1 MAALRD
7 DELAG
12 LKSANAVLRTE
23 RDAALAREAALA
35 EALAARSAEL
45 ARCNSEYGEAAE
57 QQAATAEIL
66 QIINTSPGDLSPVFD
81 AVLERAM
88 RLCEAAFGSLYT
100 YDGERFHS
108 AAQRG
113 VPAAYADFRAANP
126 PASQPGGIIRRVL
139 EANRPIQVLDVAA
152 TDAYRA
158 GQPSVRALADLG
170 GAQTN
175 LLVPLRKDG
184 AVLGVISIYRQE
196 VRAFSD
202 RQIALLENFAAQA
215 VIAMENARLLG
226 ELQQRTSDL
235 QELLEYQTAT
245 GDVLKVIS
253 QSTFDLPP
261 VLETLLETAA
271 RLCNA
276 DLGAIAIREGD
287 VYRMAASYNPT
298 TPEYDAFFRGRLM
311 PADRGSVTGR
321 TVLEGRII
329 HVADVTA
336 DPEFALAEAVKLGGA
351 RTVLGVP
358 LLREGAVAGVIILGR
373 KPVQPFADRQIEL
386 VATFADQAVIAIEN
400 TRLLTEQREALEQQT
415 ATAEVLQVINS
426 SPGNLEPVFEVI
438 LEKAHAC
445 AEPPRVRSVPLMANI
460 SRRLPPADYPQG
472 YELLKAA
479 TQVLSWNRA
488 VQQSC

>member
-45 ARCNSEYGEAAE
+45 ARRNSEYGEALE
-57 QQAATAEIL
+57 QQAATIEVLKVMSA
-66 QIINTSPGDLSPVFD
+66 SPGDPQPVFD
-81 AVLERAM
+81 LIVRQAQAQ
-88 RLCEAAFGSLYT
+88 CDSA
-100 YDGERFHS
+100 S
-108 AAQRG
+108 AALYEFDGMIHCRSFASG
-113 VPAAYADFRAANP
+113 VLSSDDIEAYLRQFPMPLEQTSNHALIVSIRDRRIVHVRDTNAAEEVSTISRDQGVRSAIVVPLITPHGAAGCI
-126 PASQPGGIIRRVL
+126 ALSEL
-139 EANRPIQVLDVAA
+139 
-152 TDAYRA
+152 RA
-158 GQPSVRALADLG
+158 GG
-170 GAQTN
+170 
-175 LLVPLRKDG
+175 
-184 AVLGVISIYRQE
+184 Y
-196 VRAFSD
+196 SD
-202 RQIALLENFAAQA
+202 AQIALLQTFAEQA
-215 VIAMENARLLG
+215 VIAIRSAETYRALQAR
-226 ELQQRTSDL
+226 TTDL
-235 QELLEYQTAT
+235 QESLEYQTAT

-336 DPEFALAEAVKLGGA
+336 DPEFALVEAVKLGGA

-358 LLREGAVAGVIILGR
+358 LLREG
-373 KPVQPFADRQIEL
+373 P
-386 VATFADQAVIAIEN
+386 
-400 TRLLTEQREALEQQT
+400 
-415 ATAEVLQVINS
+415 
-426 SPGNLEPVFEVI
+426 SPGLSSSGASRCSPLPTGRSNLSLPS
-438 LEKAHAC
+438 
-445 AEPPRVRSVPLMANI
+445 PTRRS
-460 SRRLPPADYPQG
+460 SRSRIRDF
-472 YELLKAA
+472 
-479 TQVLSWNRA
+479 
-488 VQQSC
+488 

>member
-45 ARCNSEYGEAAE
+45 ARCNSEYGEALE

-175 LLVPLRKDG
+175 LLVPLRKEG

-235 QELLEYQTAT
+235 QESLEYQTAT

-298 TPEYDAFFRGRLM
+298 TP
-311 PADRGSVTGR
+311 
-321 TVLEGRII
+321 
-329 HVADVTA
+329 
-336 DPEFALAEAVKLGGA
+336 
-351 RTVLGVP
+351 
-358 LLREGAVAGVIILGR
+358 
-373 KPVQPFADRQIEL
+373 
-386 VATFADQAVIAIEN
+386 
-400 TRLLTEQREALEQQT
+400 
-415 ATAEVLQVINS
+415 
-426 SPGNLEPVFEVI
+426 
-438 LEKAHAC
+438 
-445 AEPPRVRSVPLMANI
+445 
-460 SRRLPPADYPQG
+460 
-472 YELLKAA
+472 
-479 TQVLSWNRA
+479 
-488 VQQSC
+488 